1 MNASAVPPG
10 GGLASTAGAAM
21 TSVLK
26 LIGVRLSMAALELG
40 AARNAVFRVLL
51 LAALAVLAAAFAL
64 LSVSAMIVA
73 LAWDALGWR
82 ILLLLCLAYLVLAIA
97 MLLKA
102 RNIILS
108 GQIGLPMTL
117 AELQKDR
124 EALADAQT
132 ETEQNP

>member
-10 GGLASTAGAAM
+10 GGLASTAGAVLS
-21 TSVLK
+21 SVLK
-26 LIGVRLSMAALELG
+26 LIGVRLSMAVLELG

-82 ILLLLCLAYLVLAIA
+82 ILLVLFLAYLLLSIA
-97 MLLKA
+97 MLWRA
-102 RNIILS
+102 RNIVLS

-124 EALADAQT
+124 EALVDTQT
-132 ETEQNP
+132 DTEQSP

>member
-1 MNASAVPPG
+1 MNASAVPSG
-10 GGLASTAGAAM
+10 GGLASTAGAVLS
-21 TSVLK
+21 SVLK
-26 LIGVRLSMAALELG
+26 LIGVRLSMAVLGLG

-73 LAWDALGWR
+73 HKWDALGWR
-82 ILLLLCLAYLVLAIA
+82 ILLVLFLAYLLLSIA
-97 MLLKA
+97 MLWRA
-102 RNIILS
+102 RNIVLS

-117 AELQKDR
+117 AELKKDR
-124 EALADAQT
+124 EALVDAQT

>member
-10 GGLASTAGAAM
+10 GGLASTAGTAI
-21 TSVLK
+21 SSLLK
-26 LIGVRLSMAALELG
+26 LIGVRLSMAVLELG
-40 AARNAVFRVLL
+40 AARNALFRVLL

-82 ILLLLCLAYLVLAIA
+82 ILLVLFVAYLSLAIA
-97 MLLKA
+97 MLWKA
-102 RNIILS
+102 RDIIVS

-124 EALADAQT
+124 EALVDAQT
-132 ETEQNP
+132 ETEQNL

>member
-1 MNASAVPPG
+1 MAV
-10 GGLASTAGAAM
+10 
-21 TSVLK
+21 
-26 LIGVRLSMAALELG
+26 LELG

-82 ILLLLCLAYLVLAIA
+82 ILLVLFLAYLLLSIA
-97 MLLKA
+97 MLWRA
-102 RNIILS
+102 RNIVLS

-117 AELQKDR
+117 AELKKDR
-124 EALADAQT
+124 EALVDAQT

>member
-10 GGLASTAGAAM
+10 GGLASTAGAVLS
-21 TSVLK
+21 SVLK
-26 LIGVRLSMAALELG
+26 LIGVRLSMAVLGLG

-82 ILLLLCLAYLVLAIA
+82 ILLVLFLAYLLLSIA
-97 MLLKA
+97 MLWRA
-102 RNIILS
+102 RNIVLS

-117 AELQKDR
+117 AELKKDR
-124 EALADAQT
+124 EALVDAQT

>member
-1 MNASAVPPG
+1 
-10 GGLASTAGAAM
+10 
-21 TSVLK
+21 
-26 LIGVRLSMAALELG
+26 LELG

-82 ILLLLCLAYLVLAIA
+82 ILLLLCLAYLVLAVA

>member
-26 LIGVRLSMAALELG
+26 LIGVRLSMAVLELG
-40 AARNAVFRVLL
+40 AARNAMFRVLL

-82 ILLLLCLAYLVLAIA
+82 ILLLLCLAYLVLAVA

>member
-10 GGLASTAGAAM
+10 GGLASTAGAVLS
-21 TSVLK
+21 SVLK
-26 LIGVRLSMAALELG
+26 LIGVRLSMAVLELG

-73 LAWDALGWR
+73 LAWDTLGWR
-82 ILLLLCLAYLVLAIA
+82 ILLLLFLAYLLLSIA
-97 MLLKA
+97 MLWRA
-102 RNIILS
+102 RNIVLS

-124 EALADAQT
+124 EALVDTQT
-132 ETEQNP
+132 DTEQSP

>member
-10 GGLASTAGAAM
+10 GGLASTAGAILS
-21 TSVLK
+21 SVLK
-26 LIGVRLSMAALELG
+26 LIGVRLSMAVLELG

-82 ILLLLCLAYLVLAIA
+82 ILLVLFLAYLLLSIA
-97 MLLKA
+97 MLWRA

-108 GQIGLPMTL
+108 GEIGLPMTL
-117 AELQKDR
+117 AELKKDR
-124 EALADAQT
+124 EALVDAQT